1 MAAMKPTGVRASIT
15 EFFRTAVSFLYTL
28 YLFTKSDTLL
38 VIVPML
44 TVAVVLA
51 GPGDIYTFLI
61 SFLWLELHLLAFE
74 IKNQLIGVDED
85 RICKPYRPFPSD
97 RITLSQGNALY
108 YSVVAT
114 CFLFSLFHGLLL
126 VTSVYFLATV
136 SYNEF
141 ELAANP
147 IAKSPIGAIGYM
159 CYCWGTTYILGQ
171 HVSLSMTSVKAIV
184 ASGLIF
190 SLTGHAQDFKD
201 RSGDAVLGRKTIPI
215 VFSQFTA
222 RWSLVLAMF
231 GFTWGLIIIWG
242 PPMIVSVIFVL
253 LSAICSFQFLND
265 HSEVSDR
272 KSFKWYEVRPVFF
285 WLAFISNIPPPI
297 VMVDLCSFSSFI

>member
-1 MAAMKPTGVRASIT
+1 MAALKPTGLHASIT
-15 EFFRTAVSFLYTL
+15 EFCRTAVSFLYTL
-28 YLFTKSDTLL
+28 YLFTKSDTPL

-51 GPGDIYTFLI
+51 GPGDIYTFFI
-61 SFLWLELHLLAFE
+61 AFLWLELHLLAFD

-85 RICKPYRPFPSD
+85 RICKPYRPFPSG
-97 RITLSQGNALY
+97 RITLPQGNALY
-108 YSVVAT
+108 YSVVAI

-141 ELAANP
+141 ELSANP
-147 IAKSPIGAIGYM
+147 IAKSPVGAIGYM
-159 CYCWGTTYILGQ
+159 CYCWGTTYILGH

-190 SLTGHAQDFKD
+190 SLTGHAQDFRD
-201 RSGDAVLGRKTIPI
+201 RSGDALLGRKTIPI

-222 RWSLVLAMF
+222 RWSLVFFMF

-242 PPMIVSVIFVL
+242 PPMIVSVIFFL

-272 KSFKWYEVRPVFF
+272 KSFKWYEAWIYV
-285 WLAFISNIPPPI
+285 N
-297 VMVDLCSFSSFI
+297 VDKYL